1 VSNAGWLARKGF
13 VPHGSGYQGDVGPYR
28 IHVVPYLDEREWE
41 AVDPV
46 TSVMGHGATPQE
58 ALLDLIESMEAR
70 KARLNAMLRLM
81 REFVSE

>member
-1 VSNAGWLARKGF
+1 MSNAAWLARKGF
-13 VPHGSGYQGDVGPYR
+13 VPYGSGFRGDVGPYAV
-28 IHVVPYLDEREWE
+28 HVVPYLDEREWE

>member
-1 VSNAGWLARKGF
+1 MSNAGWLGRKGF
-13 VPHGSGYQGDVGPYR
+13 VHHGSGYQGDVGPYR
-28 IHVVPYLDEREWE
+28 VHVIPYLDEREWE

-81 REFVSE
+81 REFVTE